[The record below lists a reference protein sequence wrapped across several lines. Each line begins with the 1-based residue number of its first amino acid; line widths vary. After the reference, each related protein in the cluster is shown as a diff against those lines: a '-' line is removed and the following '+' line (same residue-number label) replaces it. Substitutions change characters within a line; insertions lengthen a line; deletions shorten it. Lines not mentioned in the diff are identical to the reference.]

1 MNGTAFAGIRVCVR
15 RAYEIYTRVR
25 EDNKMEIINNDEIKG
40 KYEQAKGTV
49 KDKFGEATGN
59 EELEAE
65 GEVQHAEGEVQETW
79 GETKRKVSDVIE
91 DVADAVNS

>member
-15 RAYEIYTRVR
+15 RGMKIYTRVR
-25 EDNKMEIINNDEIKG
+25 EEKKMAIINKDEYKRQIRTG
-40 KYEQAKGTV
+40 KRHV

-65 GEVQHAEGEVQETW
+65 A
-79 GETKRKVSDVIE
+79 R
-91 DVADAVNS
+91 